1 MELSEQIKDLQSL
14 EIRQK
19 IRVWEPFMRKYCCNV
34 IAEIGISKGH
44 NFSQLIRHN
53 PTIAV
58 AVDAWRDDGVR
69 SRNDAGFSQ
78 DELDEQYLN
87 FKNEIADKPFVKIYR
102 EYSFDAV
109 EHFEDEIF
117 DMVYIDADH
126 TYEGC
131 IQDIKNWYPK
141 VKKGGVLAGDD
152 YRISTYW
159 PGVVFGVIEAVNK
172 FVKDTNLQRSFFELP
187 RYGWGIIKPK
197 L

>member
-109 EHFEDEIF
+109 RHFKDHYF
-117 DMVYIDADH
+117 DFIYIDADH
-126 TYEGC
+126 TYGAC
-131 IQDIKNWYPK
+131 LQDIEDWYPK
-141 VKKGGVLAGDD
+141 VKKGGVLLGDD
-152 YRISTYW
+152 YRMAKLRT
-159 PGVVFGVIEAVNK
+159 GVEFGVIHAVQTFTKKNK
-172 FVKDTNLQRSFFELP
+172 LKFFELP
-187 RYGWGIIKPK
+187 RYGWGMIKE
-197 L
+197 